1 MVMSPAPDGL
11 RFVQDLVNTALAHDP
26 AHDRLADP
34 RAAREWLRGALDDWA
49 AATGS
54 TPPLITLRPEDL
66 AAVRKFRERL
76 RARLRAEAA
85 NVEQP
90 RRAEAANVERPGRA
104 EAGNLERPGRA
115 EAANLEQP
123 GPAEPAGDDVTG
135 DLKLVAGRDGR
146 MRYLPASGDARAIA
160 ELVAAETLLAQA
172 RGTWHHL
179 KTCANPA
186 CGVCFYD
193 SSPNRSRVWHDTK
206 TCGNAS
212 NLRASRA
219 RRKTG

>member
-1 MVMSPAPDGL
+1 MSPAPDGL
-11 RFVQDLVNTALAHDP
+11 RFVQDLVNTALAHD
-26 AHDRLADP
+26 RLAEP
-34 RAAREWLRGALDDWA
+34 RAARDWLRGALDEWA

-54 TPPLITLRPEDL
+54 TAPLITLRPEDL
-66 AAVRKFRERL
+66 AAVREFRERL

-85 NVEQP
+85 NVE
-90 RRAEAANVERPGRA
+90 R
-104 EAGNLERPGRA
+104 
-115 EAANLEQP
+115 P
-123 GPAEPAGDDVTG
+123 GPAEPAGSDVTS
-135 DLKLVAGRDGR
+135 DLKLIAGR

-193 SSPNRSRVWHDTK
+193 TSPNRSRVWHDTK